1 MYRTRMAS
9 FFSLLTALAFFPL
22 GAAKLREVKDYF
34 LAADPG
40 MRSASTNHGTG
51 ASSWGIWR
59 VDPGACDL
67 SVRQSLATVI
77 FFVSLN
83 ACVQFFVYAGL
94 LAVECFFIILKSVSL
109 KIHSLPIEKG
119 HG

>member
-9 FFSLLTALAFFPL
+9 LLSLLTALAFFPL

-40 MRSASTNHGTG
+40 MRSASKNHGTG

-67 SVRQSLATVI
+67 SVCQSLATII
-77 FFVSLN
+77 FLN
-83 ACVQFFVYAGL
+83 ACVQFFVSAGL

-109 KIHSLPIEKG
+109 KNHSLRIEKVPG
-119 HG
+119 